1 MRRGVER
8 GAVMTVPQCWE
19 LTRRWYPG
27 RLELDWQRLSAE
39 RMAATFAEVGLT
51 GPFWSLHG

>member
-1 MRRGVER
+1 
-8 GAVMTVPQCWE
+8 MTVAQCWE

-27 RLELDWQRLSAE
+27 RLELGWRRPSAE
-39 RMAATFAEVGLT
+39 QMAATFADVGLT